1 MMHDEPMDIPYTL
14 EMVGKHRE
22 MADEVEDTDSRIR
35 HLGVA
40 IGLLLAVVDKQYEQI
55 VDLNSRVE
63 YGYTHKE
70 TH

>member
-1 MMHDEPMDIPYTL
+1 
-14 EMVGKHRE
+14 MVGKHRE

-55 VDLNSRVE
+55 VDLNSR
-63 YGYTHKE
+63 KE
-70 TH
+70 THQ